1 MVKLSVNVN
10 KIATLRNSRGGDRPN
25 VVQAARTCI
34 EAGCHG
40 ITVHPR
46 PDERHIRRQDVL
58 DLAAM
63 LTVEFNIEGYP
74 SPEFLDLVC
83 QVRPAQCTLVPDP
96 PDVLTSNAGWNLR
109 SNVAWLD
116 DVLKR
121 LHDHGVRVS
130 LFLEPDVDQV
140 QRARDMGADRIE
152 LYMER
157 YAKFFQTPE
166 RDRIFALYANAAII
180 AQNVGLGLNAGHD
193 LDLDNL
199 SFFAQRIPGLLEVSI
214 GHALI
219 SDALEMGLRQAVKA
233 YLRALGYQ
241 TLRDL

>member
-1 MVKLSVNVN
+1 MVKLSINVN
-10 KIATLRNSRGGDRPN
+10 KIATLRNSRGGNRPN

-83 QVRPAQCTLVPDP
+83 HVRPTQCTLVPDP
-96 PDVLTSNAGWNLR
+96 PNVLTSNAGWNLKGD
-109 SNVAWLD
+109 VAWLD
-116 DVLKR
+116 NVVKR
-121 LHDHGVRVS
+121 LHDCGVRVS
-130 LFLEPDVDQV
+130 LFLEPDPEQV
-140 QRARDMGADRIE
+140 RRVRDMGADRIE
-152 LYMER
+152 LYTER
-157 YAKFFQTPE
+157 YAKMFKTLA
-166 RDRIFALYANAAII
+166 RDNVTAEYYQAAVV
-180 AQNVGLGLNAGHD
+180 AQEVGLGLNAGHD

-199 SFFAQRIPGLLEVSI
+199 PFFVGRIPGLLEVSI

-219 SDALEMGLRQAVKA
+219 ADALEMGLRQSVKA

-241 TLRDL
+241 TARDA